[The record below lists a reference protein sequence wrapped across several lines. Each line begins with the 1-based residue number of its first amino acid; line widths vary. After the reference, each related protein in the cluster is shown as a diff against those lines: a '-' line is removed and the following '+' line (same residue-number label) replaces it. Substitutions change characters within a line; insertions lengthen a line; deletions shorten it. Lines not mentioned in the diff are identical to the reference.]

1 MVAIL
6 TIATR
11 FSVSPV
17 KTGLTLAY
25 ILSVQ
30 AAFGWLVRQTAEMEN
45 NMNSVERI
53 LHYGHVIEQEP
64 PHELPERRPH
74 APWPSGGR
82 VELQDVVLS
91 YRPGLPSVLKGL
103 SMSVK
108 AGEKIGIVG
117 RSVVPRPI
125 KVSASQCEVIQNWG
139 REIVAYGSNLSTCRV
154 DFWLNIN

>member
-1 MVAIL
+1 MYSHQPLCRQRWLGVRVDFLGVVSTFMVAIL

-11 FSVSPV
+11 SSVSPA
-17 KTGLTLAY
+17 KTGLTLSY

-30 AAFGWLVRQTAEMEN
+30 AAFGWLVRQTAEVEN

-53 LHYGHVIEQEP
+53 LHYGHAIEQEA
-64 PHELPERRPH
+64 PHELPERQPR

-82 VELQDVVLS
+82 VELRDVVLS

-103 SMSVK
+103 SMSVR

-117 RSVVPRPI
+117 RSVVPCLV
-125 KVSASQCEVIQNWG
+125 KFSAS
-139 REIVAYGSNLSTCRV
+139 
-154 DFWLNIN
+154 